1 MVEESGAVK
10 RPPKLLVKT
19 QGQKLDMSKLI
30 QSEERVKPAVARP
43 FRPSSE
49 SRLIRIT
56 NMTLNKYEQ
65 IMVRRQCSDEKV
77 QKIREKYF
85 ERDALLR
92 QHLV

>member
-1 MVEESGAVK
+1 
-10 RPPKLLVKT
+10 
-19 QGQKLDMSKLI
+19 MSKLI
-30 QSEERVKPAVARP
+30 NSEERVKPAVARAL
-43 FRPSSE
+43 RASSE